1 MPCFED
7 FLDER
12 SRHFTLHTLHTAKR
26 VHPKPER
33 ERRKKRTLTKIKE
46 DRYFSLAKHGAWKG
60 I

>member
-26 VHPKPER
+26 VHPKSEI
-33 ERRKKRTLTKIKE
+33 ERRKKKNIDKNKR
-46 DRYFSLAKHGAWKG
+46 R
-60 I
+60 